1 MINEQLFHLYASRI
15 QGINALYADLDAK
28 DIKDYAGPLLPYCWE
43 QKYLESKYRLVIFG
57 RETNGWY
64 SDYMNSE
71 EKIWMNV
78 EGHRSSR
85 AREFHPHPLTEPC
98 MKVSPHT
105 ALHTQ
110 LFVHRHNL
118 GV

>member
-28 DIKDYAGPLLPYCWE
+28 GIKDYAGPLLPYCWE

-78 EGHRSSR
+78 EGHRDRYVSS
-85 AREFHPHPLTEPC
+85 
-98 MKVSPHT
+98 
-105 ALHTQ
+105 
-110 LFVHRHNL
+110 LFRVNVPVPMIHYESL
-118 GV
+118 ITMQF